1 MDFLNAIFEARF
13 SNRRSASVPR
23 RGNVPARIGWEI
35 CHGLAKAAL
44 LRPGQARA
52 ACGIWFV
59 AVALLLCA
67 GPSAPAQ
74 TSTSK
79 EYKVKAAFLYN
90 FAQFVEWSPVVFSDA
105 QSPMVI
111 GVFGDD
117 PFDGY
122 LDELV
127 RGEKVNGRALRVQRC
142 HSVEE
147 IKTNTCHVLFI
158 SKSAMGQL
166 DEILAGVKGRNIL
179 TVGEAEGFA
188 TRGGMIRFAT
198 EQSKIR
204 LRINVEAAKAANLTI
219 SSKLLRLAEIVRPGK
234 D

>member
-1 MDFLNAIFEARF
+1 MAFLNTLFEVRF
-13 SNRRSASVPR
+13 PNRRSAPVSG
-23 RGNVPARIGWEI
+23 RGNLPARVGWKI
-35 CHGLAKAAL
+35 FHGLANATL
-44 LRPGQARA
+44 LSLGQARS

-59 AVALLLCA
+59 AFALLLCA
-67 GPSAPAQ
+67 GQSAPAQ

-90 FAQFVEWSPVVFSDA
+90 FAQFVEWSPAAFSDA

-111 GVFGDD
+111 GVFGAD

-127 RGEKVNGRALRVQRC
+127 RGEKVNGRVLHVQRYR
-142 HSVEE
+142 SVEE
-147 IKTNTCHVLFI
+147 IKTCHVLFI
-158 SKSAMGQL
+158 SKSEMGQL
-166 DEILAGVKGRNIL
+166 DGILAGVKGRNIL

-188 TRGGMIRFAT
+188 AHGGMIRFAT

-204 LRINVEAAKAANLTI
+204 LRINMEAAKAANLTI
-219 SSKLLRLAEIVRPGK
+219 SSKLLRCCEIIQLGK

>member
-1 MDFLNAIFEARF
+1 MDFLSAIFEARF
-13 SNRRSASVPR
+13 PHRRSAPVSG
-23 RGNVPARIGWEI
+23 RGTVLSHVGRKI
-35 CHGLAKAAL
+35 CHGLANATL
-44 LRPGQARA
+44 LRPGHARS

-59 AVALLLCA
+59 AFALLLCA
-67 GPSAPAQ
+67 GQSASAQ
-74 TSTSK
+74 TNTSK

-90 FAQFVEWSPVVFSDA
+90 FAQFVEWSPAAFSDA

-127 RGEKVNGRALRVQRC
+127 RGEKVNGRVLRVHRC

-158 SKSAMGQL
+158 SKSEMGQL
-166 DEILAGVKGRNIL
+166 DGILASVKGRNIL
-179 TVGEAEGFA
+179 TVGEAEGF
-188 TRGGMIRFAT
+188 TRRGGMIRFAT
-198 EQSKIR
+198 EQGKIR
-204 LRINVEAAKAANLTI
+204 LRINMEAAKAANLTI

>member
-23 RGNVPARIGWEI
+23 RGNVPAHIGWEI
-35 CHGLAKAAL
+35 LHGLANAAL

-52 ACGIWFV
+52 ACGIWCV
-59 AVALLLCA
+59 AFALLLCG
-67 GPSAPAQ
+67 GPGATAQ
-74 TSTSK
+74 TVTPK

-90 FAQFVEWSPVVFSDA
+90 FAQFVEWPPVAFGDA
-105 QSPMVI
+105 QSPLVI
-111 GVFGDD
+111 GIIGDD

-127 RGEKVNGRALRVQRC
+127 RGEKVNGRPLRVQRC

-158 SKSAMGQL
+158 SKSEMGQL

-179 TVGEAEGFA
+179 TVGEAEGFT

-204 LRINVEAAKAANLTI
+204 LRINVEAAKAVNLTI
-219 SSKLLRLAEIVRPGK
+219 SSKLLRLAEIVVPGK
-234 D
+234 G

>member
-1 MDFLNAIFEARF
+1 MAFLNAIFEARF
-13 SNRRSASVPR
+13 PNRWSAPVSG
-23 RGNVPARIGWEI
+23 RGNLPARVGWKI
-35 CHGLAKAAL
+35 FHGLANATL

-52 ACGIWFV
+52 ACGFWFV
-59 AVALLLCA
+59 AFALLLCA
-67 GPSAPAQ
+67 GQRAPAQ
-74 TSTSK
+74 TNTSK

-90 FAQFVEWSPVVFSDA
+90 FAQFVEWPTVAFSDA

-111 GVFGDD
+111 GVFGND

-127 RGEKVNGRALRVQRC
+127 RGEKVNGRPLHVQRYRQ
-142 HSVEE
+142 VEE
-147 IKTNTCHVLFI
+147 IKTCHVLFI
-158 SKSAMGQL
+158 SKSEMGQL
-166 DEILAGVKGRNIL
+166 DGILAGVKGRNIL

-219 SSKLLRLAEIVRPGK
+219 SSKLLRLTEIVRSGK